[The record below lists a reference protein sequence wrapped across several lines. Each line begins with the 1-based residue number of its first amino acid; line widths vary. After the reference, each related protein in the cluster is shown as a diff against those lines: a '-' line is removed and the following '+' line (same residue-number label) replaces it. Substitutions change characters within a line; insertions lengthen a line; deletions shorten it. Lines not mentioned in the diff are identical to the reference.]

1 MDSPGI
7 RALIREIPNIAQF
20 MKTLILALSAAVLLP
35 AFANAGDDIIPLETS
50 KSGNL
55 YRIVPRGTMIPNN
68 RGGENSANRGGY
80 SGSMSGGS
88 RGGNVHFKPTQHY
101 YTKDA
106 TVSYRYA
113 EERRNSGSRNYLGPN
128 ASYYNPDR
136 EGLPPNVS
144 IRNLAHVETARQPGV
159 PMRSPRWREQNI
171 NNFENDTYYRRADAQ
186 KYYHGGDIEPSGRG
200 RAVEGAGRTER
211 AAR

>member
-1 MDSPGI
+1 MDSARI
-7 RALIREIPNIAQF
+7 RALIRKIPNKAQF
-20 MKTLILALSAAVLLP
+20 MKTLILALSAAVVLP
-35 AFANAGDDIIPLETS
+35 AFVNAGDDIIPLETS

-68 RGGENSANRGGY
+68 RGGANSVSRGG
-80 SGSMSGGS
+80 SSGS

-144 IRNLAHVETARQPGV
+144 IRNLAHVEASRQPGV

-171 NNFENDTYYRRADAQ
+171 NSFDNDTYYRRADAQ
-186 KYYHGGDIEPSGRG
+186 KYYHGGDVTPSGRG
-200 RAVEGAGRTER
+200 GAVEGAGRTER

>member
-68 RGGENSANRGGY
+68 RGGANTANRGGY
-80 SGSMSGGS
+80 SGSVSGS

-144 IRNLAHVETARQPGV
+144 IRNLAHVEAARQPGV

-171 NNFENDTYYRRADAQ
+171 NNFDNDTYYRRADAQ
-186 KYYHGGDIEPSGRG
+186 KYYHGGDINPSGRG
-200 RAVEGAGRTER
+200 GTVEGAGRTER